1 MYNSNTEVHMEKN
14 FTPVQTVQLGRI
26 RIQENLEK
34 MIAEALDMKKDGL
47 GTTLIGEALD
57 KFGRTTADDAFSQDS
72 DHMKGHA
79 WLENAVTSSE
89 KRIAY
94 MIKGALDANP
104 KYLSV
109 VKEVYRDCAY
119 TLGYQIKSKNTI
131 TGLEEAYAAL
141 DSVVLDGMPCDKVNQ
156 IESVTADTLVWSGS
170 KDVHRENFEAA
181 GLSSDIFPSLR
192 ETFNRELLKALGNF
206 SYSLEIRETEPIFLN
221 KITK

>member
-1 MYNSNTEVHMEKN
+1 MDNN

-47 GTTLIGEALD
+47 GTTLIGEALV
-57 KFGRTTADDAFSQDS
+57 KFGGTTADDNFSQGS
-72 DHMKGHA
+72 DHMRGHA
-79 WLENAVTSSE
+79 WLENAGMNSE

-109 VKEVYRDCAY
+109 IMEVYRDCAY
-119 TLGYQIKSKNTI
+119 TLGYQIKSKNII

-156 IESVTADTLVWSGS
+156 IESVTADTLVWTGS
-170 KDVHRENFEAA
+170 KDVHNANFTAA
-181 GLSSDIFPSLR
+181 GLSKDMFPSLR
-192 ETFNRELLKALGNF
+192 ETFNKELLKALGNF
-206 SYSLEIRETEPIFLN
+206 SYSLEVRDSEPVFIN
-221 KITK
+221 KITRS